1 MNKNDRI
8 RLRILRS
15 DLADATNPKILEKY
29 PHLSSSENIE
39 RLKQAI
45 KKLEAKND

>member
-29 PHLSSSENIE
+29 PHLSNPENIE

-45 KKLEAKND
+45 KKLEAEND